1 MSMLPNICECMTPW
15 YPMSL
20 EQNLSE
26 TGGIQW
32 AMRAQVPAAVQSL
45 LPTARSAALSP
56 QKQPAALAN
65 SGLRSCKFASTDS
78 GACCQATG
86 ACNYSNFA
94 PASGFAVR
102 EGFAVL
108 PCLHEPK
115 ACLFDAPMRCVGL
128 SNAAVEILMH
138 LAFVSDGMRET
149 PALFS
154 SLKRQSDSIACLVMR
169 CRREAGSRAEGLP
182 TGTHSG

>member
-1 MSMLPNICECMTPW
+1 MSMLPNTCECMTPW
-15 YPMSL
+15 CPMSL

-65 SGLRSCKFASTDS
+65 SGLRSCKSASTDS

-94 PASGFAVR
+94 SASGFAIR
-102 EGFAVL
+102 EGLQCFHAFMSQRHARLMPQCGVL
-108 PCLHEPK
+108 GFQMRQWQFLCIWHLCLM
-115 ACLFDAPMRCVGL
+115 A
-128 SNAAVEILMH
+128 
-138 LAFVSDGMRET
+138 
-149 PALFS
+149 
-154 SLKRQSDSIACLVMR
+154 
-169 CRREAGSRAEGLP
+169 
-182 TGTHSG
+182 